1 MYKSHLRWQ
10 VEQERRKRDLVFFLI
25 TLSLLIYLLWVFF
38 LDESGYFRYTQL
50 LQRRTELA
58 AEILDLQ
65 EGNRSLRREI
75 RLLKEN
81 PFYIEK
87 HAREDLNL
95 SRPEEYI
102 FIFDE

>member
-38 LDESGYFRYTQL
+38 LDESGYLRYSML
-50 LQRRTELA
+50 LQRRAQLA
-58 AEILDLQ
+58 VEIADLQ
-65 EGNRSLRREI
+65 EETRSLRREV
-75 RLLKEN
+75 RLLREN